1 MKITHSARLAAT
13 LNRGLRRSG
22 IGRTM
27 LVASAVLLSVVTL
40 PAAAQQSEPTFEVAS
55 IKVNTSG
62 DNRVYMN
69 VLPGGRL
76 VATNITLEA
85 LVAGAYGGVSPL
97 PPNRVVMP
105 AGWAGATAPRFDVE
119 AKPASAFAQGE
130 LLTAVRHL
138 LEDRFKLVVHHEM
151 REQPGYAL
159 VVDRADRTLGPRL
172 KRSDVDCADPAQI
185 SAKEADGTARCGIRG
200 RAGSAVG
207 RNTMPVLARFLT
219 NLVPDQR
226 TVADRTNL
234 PGTYEF
240 QIDWAP
246 ALTPSAAGAAPPP
259 DPNAVSIFTAA
270 REQLGL
276 RLESEKQQVDVLVVD
291 RAERPAEN

>member
-1 MKITHSARLAAT
+1 MEITHHAT
-13 LNRGLRRSG
+13 TPAMLNGRRSRHG
-22 IGRTM
+22 VDRITF
-27 LVASAVLLSVVTL
+27 VAAVVLLSVVTA
-40 PAAAQQSEPTFEVAS
+40 PTAAPQSEPTFEVAS
-55 IKVNTSG
+55 IKLNKSG

-85 LVAGAYGGVSPL
+85 LVAGAYGGVTPL

-105 AGWAGATAPRFDVE
+105 AAWTGARAPRFDLE
-119 AKPASAFAQGE
+119 AKPAREFGQGE

-138 LEDRFKLVVHHEM
+138 LENRFKLVVHHET

-159 VVDRADRTLGPRL
+159 VVERADRTLGPRV
-172 KRSDVDCADPAQI
+172 KRSDVDCTDPVQTT
-185 SAKEADGTARCGIRG
+185 AKEADGTARCGIRG
-200 RAGSAVG
+200 RAGSAIG
-207 RNTMPVLARFLT
+207 RNTMAVLSRFLT

-234 PGTYEF
+234 SGTYEF

-246 ALTPSAAGAAPPP
+246 DVAASSTGTAPAP
-259 DPNAVSIFTAA
+259 DPNAVSIFTAV

-276 RLESEKQQVDVLVVD
+276 RLEPEKQQVDVLIVD
-291 RAERPAEN
+291 RADPPNEN